1 MKAKIFVT
9 RKIPQAGLDMLAD
22 RFELEVFPHDRT
34 ATKDEIT
41 QGIRGKDGL
50 LCLLTDN
57 ISADMM
63 DAAPGLKVIANYAVG
78 FNNIDVAAATQ
89 RQIAVTNT
97 PGVLTE
103 TTADLAF
110 ALLMSAARRIV
121 ESDKFTRAGK
131 FEGWA
136 PLLFL
141 GQDIYQKTLGIVGFG
156 RIGQA
161 MARRASGFDMKV
173 LYYSA
178 HRRPQAEEEKHG
190 VEYRALDDLLRES
203 DFISLHVPL
212 VAETRHLIG
221 QREFNLMKSNAI
233 LINTARGPVIDENA
247 LVEAL
252 KTGKIAG
259 AGLDVFEREP
269 QIEPELLQLDNVTI
283 APHIGSASVA
293 TRARMATMTAENI
306 IAVFDGETPPNL
318 VNKEIAKK

>member
-103 TTADLAF
+103 TTAF

-306 IAVFDGETPPNL
+306 IAVFDGKTPPNL
-318 VNKEIAKK
+318 VNKEIVKK

>member
-1 MKAKIFVT
+1 M
-9 RKIPQAGLDMLAD
+9 
-22 RFELEVFPHDRT
+22 
-34 ATKDEIT
+34 
-41 QGIRGKDGL
+41 
-50 LCLLTDN
+50 
-57 ISADMM
+57 
-63 DAAPGLKVIANYAVG
+63 
-78 FNNIDVAAATQ
+78 
-89 RQIAVTNT
+89 
-97 PGVLTE
+97 
-103 TTADLAF
+103 
-110 ALLMSAARRIV
+110 
-121 ESDKFTRAGK
+121 
-131 FEGWA
+131 
-136 PLLFL
+136 
-141 GQDIYQKTLGIVGFG
+141 
-156 RIGQA
+156 
-161 MARRASGFDMKV
+161 
-173 LYYSA
+173 
-178 HRRPQAEEEKHG
+178 
-190 VEYRALDDLLRES
+190 LRES

>member
-1 MKAKIFVT
+1 MT
-9 RKIPQAGLDMLAD
+9 RRIPQAGLDMLAD
-22 RFELEVFPHDRT
+22 RFELDIFPYDRL
-34 ATKDEIT
+34 ATKDEII
-41 QGIRGKDGL
+41 QGIKGKDGL

-89 RQIAVTNT
+89 RKIAVTNT
-97 PGVLTE
+97 PGVLTD

-121 ESDKFTRAGK
+121 EADKFTRAGK

-136 PLLFL
+136 PLLYL
-141 GQDIYQKTLGIVGFG
+141 GQDIHHKTLGIVGFG
-156 RIGQA
+156 RIGK
-161 MARRASGFDMKV
+161 RWPKRASGFDMKV
-173 LYYSA
+173 LYYTA

-190 VEYRALDDLLRES
+190 VEYRPLDDLLRES

-212 VAETRHLIG
+212 VGETRHLIG
-221 QREFNLMKSNAI
+221 RREFDLMKPNAI
-233 LINTARGPVIDENA
+233 LINTARGPVVDEKA

-259 AGLDVFEREP
+259 AGLDVFEQEP
-269 QIEPELLQLDNVTI
+269 KIEPELLELDNVTI
-283 APHIGSASVA
+283 VPHIGSASVA
-293 TRARMATMTAENI
+293 TRTKMSIMTAENI
-306 IAVFDGETPPNL
+306 IAVFDGKIPPNL
-318 VNKEIAKK
+318 VNKEIV